1 MDIDIIEIYVV
12 AFGSIVDFSI
22 DMRSSSEE
30 KKIYTQKKKKKFITV
45 ILIDHYQP
53 TRKTKWMN

>member
-1 MDIDIIEIYVV
+1 MDIDIIDIYVV

-30 KKIYTQKKKKKFITV
+30 KKIYTQKKKKIHHRYPDRPLST
-45 ILIDHYQP
+45 
-53 TRKTKWMN
+53 N

>member
-30 KKIYTQKKKKKFITV
+30 KKIYTQKKKKKNSSP
-45 ILIDHYQP
+45 LS
-53 TRKTKWMN
+53 

>member
-30 KKIYTQKKKKKFITV
+30 KKIYTQKIHHRYPDRPLST
-45 ILIDHYQP
+45 
-53 TRKTKWMN
+53 N